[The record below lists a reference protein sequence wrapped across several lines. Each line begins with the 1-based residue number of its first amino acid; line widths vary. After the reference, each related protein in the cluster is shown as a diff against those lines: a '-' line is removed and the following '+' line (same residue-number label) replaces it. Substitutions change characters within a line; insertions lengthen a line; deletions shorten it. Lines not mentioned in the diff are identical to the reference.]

1 MITNPREIVI
11 FYNPDSSSDRKT
23 VAHARGMSR
32 YIKSYSYNQAQL
44 TGTQWQLILDSI
56 DMEDKKKLFNK
67 AHPYYQ
73 SDLRGKNFDNES
85 MISILKN
92 NPQLMKSPIAVRN
105 RRAIV
110 CETPT
115 DIYKLA

>member
-11 FYNPDSSSDRKT
+11 YYNPESSADRKT

-32 YIKSYSYNQAQL
+32 HIKSYAYDQAQL
-44 TGTQWQLILDSI
+44 TGTQWQLILESI
-56 DMEDKKKLFNK
+56 GMDDKKKLFNK

-73 SDLRGKNFDNES
+73 SDVRGKSFDNES
-85 MISILKN
+85 MINIIKN
-92 NPQLMKSPIAVRN
+92 NPQLMRSPIAVRN
-105 RRAIV
+105 HRAIV

-115 DIYKLA
+115 DIYKLS